1 MVSSFDFFQLTE
13 GPFNKLHMKL
23 PLVLDPLFIS
33 EPIFK
38 IFVALFKTFGLQKD
52 DTGYIS
58 LGCFRKDRF

>member
-1 MVSSFDFFQLTE
+1 
-13 GPFNKLHMKL
+13 MKL

-38 IFVALFKTFGLQKD
+38 FFVALFKTFGLQKD

-58 LGCFRKDRF
+58 LGSGVSEKIDFEKASF